1 MSGYDILLVDD
12 DKDLSEITCDVL
24 RDYGYTIL
32 PASDGVSAYG
42 QMESN
47 SFRMI
52 ILDINLPGD
61 TGFDV
66 CSELRRVSAVP
77 VMFISARTS
86 EDDRVA
92 GLNIGGDDYLPKPYS
107 SRELLAHVN
116 ALMRRAYG
124 ISGNDE
130 RIRIGDIEIDP
141 TARSVYKSGREI
153 QLSMREFDLLL
164 YMARNKGKALDK
176 ALLLSDVWGILSD
189 TEVSTV
195 TVHIRWLREKLE
207 DDPANPK
214 YIKTIRGVGYCIG
227 NGDDNGDDNGDGK

>member
-1 MSGYDILLVDD
+1 MSSYDILLVDD
-12 DKDLSEITCDVL
+12 DKDLSEITSDVL
-24 RDYGYTIL
+24 QDYGYTVL
-32 PASDGVSAYG
+32 PAGDSTSAYA
-42 QMESN
+42 QMENN

-66 CSELRRVSAVP
+66 CTELRRVSTVP

-86 EDDRVA
+86 EDDRIT
-92 GLNIGGDDYLPKPYS
+92 GLDIGGDDYLPKPYS
-107 SRELLAHVN
+107 SRALLAHIN

-124 ISGNDE
+124 ATGNNE
-130 RIRIGDIEIDP
+130 RIRIGNIEIDP
-141 TARSVYKSGREI
+141 PARSVTKNNREI

-164 YMARNKGKALDK
+164 YMAHNKGKALDK
-176 ALLLSDVWGILSD
+176 TALLSDVWGIMSEA
-189 TEVSTV
+189 EVSTV

-227 NGDDNGDDNGDGK
+227 DGDDK